1 MLEFNK
7 VDHEADPYSI
17 ANTIALNALVARAK
31 SKGELLAHL
40 KKRGIEDD
48 VAQATIFRLQENGLI
63 NDSEFAKAWT
73 QSRHTSKKLSKRII
87 AGELRTRGVDQ
98 SSIDE
103 ALDEIDDESEYRT
116 AFSLGMKKYNTM
128 SRLEPEVQIRRIQ
141 SLLQRKGFSFP
152 TIARV
157 IRELDVQ
164 SDELQ

>member
-1 MLEFNK
+1 MLEYVK
-7 VDHEADPYSI
+7 VDQEADPYSI

-40 KKRGIEDD
+40 KKRGVEDD
-48 VAQATIFRLQENGLI
+48 VAQATIFRLQESGLI

-116 AFSLGMKKYNTM
+116 AFSLGIKKYNTM

>member
-1 MLEFNK
+1 MLEYVK
-7 VDHEADPYSI
+7 VDQEADPYSI

-48 VAQATIFRLQENGLI
+48 VAQAPIFRLQENGLI

-98 SSIDE
+98 FSIDQ

>member
-40 KKRGIEDD
+40 KKRGVEDD

-141 SLLQRKGFSFP
+141 SLLQRKGFSLP

>member
-1 MLEFNK
+1 M
-7 VDHEADPYSI
+7 

-40 KKRGIEDD
+40 KKRGVEDD
-48 VAQATIFRLQENGLI
+48 VAQATIFRLQESGLI
-63 NDSEFAKAWT
+63 NDEEFAKAWT

-98 SSIDE
+98 SSIDQ

>member
-1 MLEFNK
+1 MLEYVK
-7 VDHEADPYSI
+7 VDQEADPYSI

-40 KKRGIEDD
+40 KKRGVEDD

-141 SLLQRKGFSFP
+141 SLLQRKGFSLP

>member
-1 MLEFNK
+1 MLEYLK
-7 VDHEADPYSI
+7 VDQEADPYSI

-40 KKRGIEDD
+40 KKRGVEDD
-48 VAQATIFRLQENGLI
+48 VAQATIFRLQENGLV

>member
-1 MLEFNK
+1 MLIYNS
-7 VDHEADPYSI
+7 DDQEADPYSI

-40 KKRGIEDD
+40 KKRGVEDD

-141 SLLQRKGFSFP
+141 SLLQRKGFSLP